1 MNEQLRNAIM
11 TRDLIQKEKCP
22 LCGKEHVIKE
32 SPRTGEYY
40 CSNCGYVSD
49 FPYIDET
56 SEYRQFAMEHGV
68 KDKSRSSNAGDD
80 MVEEL
85 FTGIAYDGS
94 SKSKRMARIN
104 QRIQQDNSKT
114 KLKHHVR
121 RIRHLCGQLQL
132 SKAISDRACE
142 LYKEAFDEDL
152 VKKKKGEALNA
163 ACIYHACQAM
173 GYPKTM
179 NEILQFT
186 ENLSKAEMDKEMDT
200 IKGLKSLE
208 NVQNYWE
215 NMLKRYCH
223 SLDLS
228 KEVTDVCYDV
238 AKYLREMG
246 FLEGKN
252 PNTKV
257 ATVIAFVCTT
267 SPDPKDHRTLEEI
280 SEKVGPKKDTIQT
293 RMKELHAIPTIQ
305 KLPKYE
311 AFLNK
316 NAA

>member
-1 MNEQLRNAIM
+1 MNQQQLNAM

-22 LCGKEHVIKE
+22 NCGREHVIKE

-56 SEYRQFAMEHGV
+56 SEYRQFAIDHGV
-68 KDKSRSSNAGDD
+68 KDKSRSSNAGDE

-85 FTGIAYDGS
+85 FTGIEYDGS
-94 SKSKRMARIN
+94 AKSKKMARIN
-104 QRIQQDNSKT
+104 QRIQQDPKKA

-121 RIRHLCGQLQL
+121 SIRNLCGQLQL

-142 LYKEAFDEDL
+142 LYKEAFDADL
-152 VKKKKGEALNA
+152 VKKKRGEALNV
-163 ACIYHACQAM
+163 ACIFYACQAE

-179 NEILQFT
+179 KEILAFT
-186 ENLSKAEMDKEMDT
+186 DNLSKREMDKEMET
-200 IKGLKSLE
+200 IKHLKSLE

-215 NMLKRYCH
+215 NLLKRYCH
-223 SLDLS
+223 ALNLS
-228 KEVTDVCYDV
+228 KDVTTVCYDT
-238 AKYLREMG
+238 ARYLRELG
-246 FLEGKN
+246 FGESLH

-257 ATVIAFVCTT
+257 ATIIAYVTSK
-267 SPDPKDHRTLEEI
+267 SPDPKDHRTFEEI
-280 SEKVGPKKDTIQT
+280 SEKVGPKKDTIAT
-293 RMKELHAIPTIQ
+293 RMKDLQDIPNIQ
-305 KLPKYE
+305 KLPSFV

-316 NAA
+316 TV